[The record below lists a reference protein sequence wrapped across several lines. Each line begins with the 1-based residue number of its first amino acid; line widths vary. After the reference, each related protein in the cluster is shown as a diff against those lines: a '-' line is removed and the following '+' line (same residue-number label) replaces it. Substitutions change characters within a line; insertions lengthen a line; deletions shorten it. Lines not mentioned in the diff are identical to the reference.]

1 MTDIFLDLFNMSIT
15 AGYLVLAVIVTR
27 LLLKKAPKWINCL
40 LWVLVGIRLV
50 CPFSF
55 ESALS
60 LVPSSQTISV
70 NTESVGRPFTI
81 QTGVPI
87 VDTGIN
93 NYMGDKYYEG
103 VTVPTNTFANL
114 TSVLS
119 VIWLV
124 GLIGLL
130 VYGLVSY
137 IRLRKKVGP
146 SLLFKEK
153 IYFCDNIDT
162 PFILGIFRPK
172 IYVPSGIGEE
182 QLNYII
188 MHEKAHLKRKDHFW
202 KPLAFVILSVYW
214 FNPAI
219 WVAYILL
226 CRDIESACD
235 EKVIKN
241 MDNAE
246 KKSYSETLVSCSVQ
260 RRMVMT
266 CPVAFGEVGVK
277 QRIKSV
283 LNYKKPAFWVIIL
296 SFILFA
302 VVAVCFISNPV
313 NDKVNRIVNEDGYE
327 VLSANETIVSFTFNS
342 EVIKPEMTKDGVY
355 KVKDRDILMD
365 CVAFNVKETQSR
377 DSEFIFTFDVT
388 YENIPDEGV
397 IYVLDANGF
406 EGGLDLGDEIKV
418 SDPFG
423 DVIAD
428 TPGSYTSYCHSKGPG
443 YEFCFSVP
451 KVWFENKADNKIVVD
466 LEVLEIVYEKR
477 KSSSSL
483 GIIGG
488 ADGPT
493 AIIVG
498 NANSEKELKKLKEK
512 YPHFFGLDTQEG
524 VTVYV
529 TKTSRDNY
537 ECYISS
543 NKNPAELQKV
553 LKFNQFA
560 SIGEMKTIL
569 SHYDLESKNVTVKP
583 FQHMLSN
590 YLWEEAEISTTNL
603 YLLLGFEAYDTNTG
617 RMHKVYDKYYYAV
630 IDAESELVEYGL
642 YYLSDKESGKYVL
655 VDKIGSV
662 KPYFVVFEDTLFY
675 TSEYKLKSVD
685 TDGTNAVTVYGAE
698 NYNSQLDYA
707 IETIEIAKDGYIYCK
722 GERWGKTPETKNDR
736 ETVYISVRILDGFF
750 EEISENDIPADM
762 TVYDDAL
769 SNIKATLNTGYENI
783 LVKGFRV
790 KYNANGKLDSAIFRV
805 WIYKNTVANE
815 DFWTEGNVIVTFDG
829 TAFFNVINEEIVL
842 LSEYNPK
849 NNGSLLTIDEI
860 MPKIKFAVTESAL
873 FEKKDSLKHYI
884 LSFEEE
890 KYVEYVADKTSK
902 AEYLIEANGS
912 FKETQKPKELTS
924 ETYHVP
930 NKIYFILVPHFD
942 KASTDNFIF
951 EEDENL
957 VSKDYNVMIFG
968 KDSGEANKKQSETDS
983 QKAITPTTSPY
994 VDFFT
999 PSGERVVEKVDDDG
1013 VKSYMF

>member
-15 AGYLVLAVIVTR
+15 ATYLVLAIVVAR
-27 LLLKKAPKWINCL
+27 FLLKKAPKWVNCL
-40 LWVLVGIRLV
+40 MWLLVGIRLV

-93 NYMGDKYYEG
+93 DYMGDKYYEG
-103 VTVPTNTFANL
+103 VTVPTNTFANF

-119 VIWLV
+119 VIWLI

-162 PFILGIFRPK
+162 PFILGVLRPR

-202 KPLAFVILSVYW
+202 KPLAFILLSVYW

-260 RRMVMT
+260 RRMVMS

-296 SFILFA
+296 SFVLFA

-313 NDKVNRIVNEDGYE
+313 NDKVNKILNEDGYE

-342 EVIKPEMTKDGVY
+342 EVIKPEMTKDGIY
-355 KVKDRDILMD
+355 KVKGRDILMD
-365 CVAFNVKETQSR
+365 CVAFNVKEIQSR

-388 YENIPDEGV
+388 YENVPDEGT
-397 IYVLDANGF
+397 IYVLDATQF
-406 EGGLDLGDEIKV
+406 DGGLDLGDEIKV

-428 TPGSYTSYCHSKGPG
+428 TPGSYTSYCHSKGPDT
-443 YEFCFSVP
+443 EFCFSVP
-451 KVWFENKADNKIVVD
+451 KIWFENKSDNKIVVD
-466 LEVLEIVYEKR
+466 LEVLEIVYEKA

-493 AIIVG
+493 SIIV
-498 NANSEKELKKLKEK
+498 ADRNSEKELKKLKEK
-512 YPHFFGLDTQEG
+512 YPHFFNLDTQEG
-524 VTVYV
+524 LTVYI

-537 ECYISS
+537 ECFISS
-543 NKNPAELQKV
+543 NKNPTDPQKV
-553 LKFNQFA
+553 LHFDEFA
-560 SIGEMKTIL
+560 SIGEMRTIL
-569 SHYDLESKNVTVKP
+569 SVYALENEKVTVTP
-583 FQHMLSN
+583 FQHMLSS
-590 YLWEEAEISTTNL
+590 YLWDDDEVSITNL
-603 YLLLGFEAYDTNTG
+603 YLLLGFESYSTNTG
-617 RMHKVYDKYYYAV
+617 IMHKVYDKYYYAY
-630 IDAESELVEYGL
+630 IDIESDRTQYGL
-642 YYLSDKESGKYVL
+642 YYLSDAESGKYIL
-655 VDKIGSV
+655 VDNLGSM
-662 KPYFVVFEDTLFY
+662 KPYFVVYEDTLFY
-675 TSEYKLKSVD
+675 TGENKLKSVSP
-685 TDGTNAVTVYGAE
+685 DGTYAVTVYGGSYYDSE
-698 NYNSQLDYA
+698 LDYN
-707 IETIEIAKDGYIYCK
+707 IHSIEIAKNGYIYCRAD
-722 GERWGKTPETKNDR
+722 RWGKTPETKNDR
-736 ETVYISVRILDGFF
+736 ETVYLSVRILDGLF

-769 SNIKATLNTGYENI
+769 SNIKTTLNTGYENI

-805 WIYKNTVANE
+805 WVYKDTIANE
-815 DFWTEGNVIVTFDG
+815 DFWTEGNVLVTFDG

-849 NNGSLLTIDEI
+849 NNGSLLTIDKI
-860 MPKIKFAVTESAL
+860 MPKIKLAVAESASS
-873 FEKKDSLKHYI
+873 EKDNSLEYYI

-890 KYVEYVADKTSK
+890 KYVEYVASEASEAD
-902 AEYLIEANGS
+902 YLIEADGS
-912 FKETQKPKELTS
+912 FKKTTKPKTLTT
-924 ETYHVP
+924 EAYQVP
-930 NKIYFILVPHFD
+930 NKIYFILVPHFN

-957 VSKDYNVMIFG
+957 VSKDYKVMLFE
-968 KDSGEANKKQSETDS
+968 KENDEANKKQSETDS
-983 QKAITPTTSPY
+983 EKATSPTTSPY

-999 PSGERVVEKVDDDG
+999 PSGERVVEKVDGDEI
-1013 VKSYMF
+1013 KSYTF

>member
-1 MTDIFLDLFNMSIT
+1 MTDLFLDLFNMSVT
-15 AGYLVLAVIVTR
+15 ASYLVLAVIVAR

-40 LWVLVGIRLV
+40 LWALVAIRLV

-60 LVPSSQTISV
+60 LIPSSQTISV

-81 QTGVPI
+81 QTGVPV

-93 NYMGDKYYEG
+93 NYMGDRYYEG
-103 VTVPTNTFANL
+103 VTVPTNTFANF
-114 TSVLS
+114 TTVLS

-124 GLIGLL
+124 GLIAILI
-130 VYGLVSY
+130 YGLISY
-137 IRLRKKVGP
+137 IRLRKKVGI
-146 SLLFKEK
+146 SLLVKER
-153 IYFCDNIDT
+153 IYYCDNIAT
-162 PFILGIFRPK
+162 PFILGIIKPE
-172 IYVPSGIGEE
+172 IYVPSGITEE
-182 QLNYII
+182 QLDYIV
-188 MHEKAHLKRKDHFW
+188 MHEKAHLKRKDHLW
-202 KPLAFVILSVYW
+202 KPLGFVLLSVYW
-214 FNPAI
+214 FNPVM
-219 WVAYILL
+219 WVAYVLL

-241 MDNAE
+241 MNNTE
-246 KKSYSETLVSCSVQ
+246 KKSYSETLLSCSVQ
-260 RRMVMT
+260 KRMVMA

-283 LNYKKPAFWVIIL
+283 LNYKKPAFWVVIL
-296 SFILFA
+296 AVVLFVA
-302 VVAVCFISNPV
+302 VAVCFISNPV
-313 NDKVNRIVNEDGYE
+313 NDKVNKILNEDGYE
-327 VLSANETIVSFTFNS
+327 VISLNEKNISFCFNS
-342 EVIKPEMTKDGVY
+342 DIITGEMFKDGVY
-355 KVKDRDILMD
+355 KVKGRDILND
-365 CVAFNVKETQSR
+365 CVMFNVKKVQSN

-388 YENIPDEGV
+388 YENVLDEGT
-397 IYVLDANGF
+397 IYVLDAPQF
-406 EGGLDLGDEIKV
+406 DGGLDLGDEIKV

-423 DVIAD
+423 DIIAD
-428 TPGSYTSYCHSKGPG
+428 TPGSYTSYCHSKGPST
-443 YEFCFSVP
+443 EFCFSVP

-498 NANSEKELKKLKEK
+498 NGNSEKELKKLQDK

-537 ECYISS
+537 KCYVSS
-543 NKNPAELQKV
+543 NKNPTFPPDILNFDE
-553 LKFNQFA
+553 FS
-560 SIGEMKTIL
+560 SIGEMRTIL
-569 SHYDLESKNVTVKP
+569 SVYALESKNVTVKP
-583 FQHMLSN
+583 FQHMLSS
-590 YLWEEAEISTTNL
+590 YLWDEAEVSTTNL
-603 YLLLGFEAYDTNTG
+603 YLLLGFETYGANTG
-617 RMHKVYDKYYYAV
+617 RMHKVYDEYYYAV

-642 YYLSDKESGKYVL
+642 YYLSDKESGKYIL
-655 VDKIGSV
+655 VDKIGSI
-662 KPYFVVFEDTLFY
+662 KPYFVVFEDALFY

-698 NYNSQLDYA
+698 NYNSKLDYA
-707 IETIEIAKDGYIYCK
+707 IETIEIAKDGYIYCR
-722 GERWGKTPETKNDR
+722 GDRWGKTPETKNDR
-736 ETVYISVRILDGFF
+736 ETVYLSIRILDGFF

-762 TVYDDAL
+762 TFYDDVL

-790 KYNANGKLDSAIFRV
+790 KYNAKGKLDSAIFRV
-805 WIYKNTVANE
+805 WIYKNTVSNE

-829 TAFFNVINEEIVL
+829 KAFFNVINEEIVL

-849 NNGSLLTIDEI
+849 NNGSLLTIDKI
-860 MPKIKFAVTESAL
+860 MPKIKLAVTESAS
-873 FEKKDSLKHYI
+873 FESKDLLKYYI
-884 LSFEEE
+884 LTFEEE
-890 KYVEYVADKTSK
+890 KYVEYVADKSSK
-902 AEYLIEANGS
+902 AEYLIEVNGS
-912 FKETQKPKELTS
+912 FKEIKKPKELTS

-930 NKIYFILVPHFD
+930 NKIYFTLVPHYD
-942 KASTDNFIF
+942 KALTDDFIF

-957 VSKDYNVMIFG
+957 VSKDYTVMLFE
-968 KDSGEANKKQSETDS
+968 KDSGEADKKQGETDF
-983 QKAITPTTSPY
+983 QKVITPTTKPY

-999 PSGERVVEKVDDDG
+999 PSGERVIE
-1013 VKSYMF
+1013 